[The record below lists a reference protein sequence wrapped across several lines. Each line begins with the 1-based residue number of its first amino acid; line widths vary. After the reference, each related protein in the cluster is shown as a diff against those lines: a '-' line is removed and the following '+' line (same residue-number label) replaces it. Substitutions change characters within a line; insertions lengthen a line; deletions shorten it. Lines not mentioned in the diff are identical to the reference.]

1 MAANGL
7 MTRRQASAR
16 LRAML
21 YEESALHWLPTG
33 ASNWCEGGCLVLAQ
47 ALRAATQG
55 GEIVAV
61 RNGNH
66 GSAEHL
72 VVALGHV
79 YLDGD
84 GISSEGQLLHRWRT
98 VERLPAPCLGQYVA
112 FECFASGIVGA
123 EPADSLLFA
132 SHLIEH
138 GLAELVLPF
147 A

>member
-1 MAANGL
+1 MAANCL

-21 YEESALHWLPTG
+21 YEEPALRWLPTG
-33 ASNWCEGGCLVLAQ
+33 ASSWCEGGCLVLAQ
-47 ALRAATQG
+47 ALHAAALG

-66 GSAEHL
+66 GGAEHL

-98 VERLPAPCLGQYVA
+98 VERLPAPFLGPYVA
-112 FECFASGIVGA
+112 LECFGSGIVGA
-123 EPADSLLFA
+123 GPADSRRFA
-132 SHLIEH
+132 SQLLER